1 LVEGSQWEVL
11 PFLIRKIAA
20 LFLFVA
26 AGCMSNAEERQA
38 GPSAPSVSSAR
49 AEPSHTSAVYGLMH
63 AQIPASA
70 EDGQVLEYH

>member
-1 LVEGSQWEVL
+1 
-11 PFLIRKIAA
+11 
-20 LFLFVA
+20 
-26 AGCMSNAEERQA
+26 MSNAEERQA